1 MLKFM
6 FIALFLFVSM
16 PVMAE
21 SEPLSPTAIE
31 QLPFDHSR
39 ANTPNTDAIMSDD
52 AVNEAA
58 KHSQEHGEKKAGLP
72 QFDVTTFASQL
83 FWLLIMSVI
92 LYVFFAKKALPT
104 ISKVMDERKN
114 TIQSDLETADRL
126 SVDIDRTRTSYEDA
140 MQEAQNNSRNEI
152 LDAESSM
159 RAEAEKQANEFKEY
173 SATKI
178 TDLEKRAEKAKQDI
192 MVDLEKTINDLTGQI
207 VKQLGNLDL
216 KEGDIQKAVDTH
228 LSTPSKQDQKKAA

>member
-1 MLKFM
+1 M

-31 QLPFDHSR
+31 QLPFDHSL
-39 ANTPNTDAIMSDD
+39 ANTPNTHAIINTVDTSKEVEHLSD
-52 AVNEAA
+52 
-58 KHSQEHGEKKAGLP
+58 HGEKKAGLP

-83 FWLLIMSVI
+83 LWLLIMSVI

-104 ISKVMDERKN
+104 ISKVMDERRN

-126 SVDIDRTRTSYEDA
+126 SADIDKTRTSYEDA

-152 LDAESSM
+152 LDAEENM

-173 SATKI
+173 SATQI

-207 VKQLGNLDL
+207 VKQLSDLDL
-216 KEGDIQKAVDTH
+216 KESDIQKAVETH

>member
-1 MLKFM
+1 M

-16 PVMAE
+16 PIMAE

-31 QLPFDHSR
+31 QLPFDHSL
-39 ANTPNTDAIMSDD
+39 ANTPNTESIMDGNSISNDEPSSDH
-52 AVNEAA
+52 A
-58 KHSQEHGEKKAGLP
+58 EKKAGLP

-83 FWLLIMSVI
+83 FWLLIMSVV
-92 LYVFFAKKALPT
+92 LYTFFAKKALPT

-126 SVDIDRTRTSYEDA
+126 SVDIDKTRTSYEDA
-140 MQEAQNNSRNEI
+140 MQEAQNNSRNEL
-152 LDAESSM
+152 LDAEASM
-159 RAEAEKQANEFKEY
+159 RAEAEKQANEFKDY

-207 VKQLGNLDL
+207 VKQLSDMDV
-216 KEGDIQKAVDTH
+216 KESDIQKAVALH
-228 LSTPSKQDQKKAA
+228 LSIPSKQNQKKAA